1 MVNSFE
7 EKEKLFYKNKKITTK
22 KSDQER
28 NEELK
33 QFYQKYKEKQK
44 EIKEKCNKKT
54 IEMKKN
60 WRSNSLILQKYKSP
74 LKLMKEIEKEE
85 KQKLKDEEEKENRKK
100 EIEKNKNN
108 IKIPLPKIST
118 KLRNENIKQNFCL
131 NDLQGKE
138 RVKYIKEGVDH
149 IKGLIK
155 RCYDLENKRYKQSN
169 TINKHKL
176 EIKLPNKIQS
186 KSTNKSEKKKKKEN
200 VFINYLEDS
209 KRNSNKNIIWDKYLY
224 EEENKV
230 TNIKNIKGQI
240 EGLDNNAQMKK
251 EMLKINGGFFNNQKL
266 GNELSNLLINSI
278 NGKFS
283 VIKALNNSV

>member
-1 MVNSFE
+1 MVNDFE
-7 EKEKLFYKNKKITTK
+7 EKQKLLYKNKKNIK
-22 KSDQER
+22 KSDIER

-54 IEMKKN
+54 IEMKKS

-74 LKLMKEIEKEE
+74 LRVMKEIEEEE
-85 KQKLKDEEEKENRKK
+85 KKKLKDEEEKENRKK
-100 EIEKNKNN
+100 ELVRNKNN
-108 IKIPLPKIST
+108 MKIPLPKISI
-118 KLRNENIKQNFCL
+118 KLRKENLKQNFCL

-138 RVKYIKEGVDH
+138 RVKHIKEEVDH
-149 IKGLIK
+149 IKGLLK

-169 TINKHKL
+169 IINKHKFD
-176 EIKLPNKIQS
+176 IKTTNRIKS
-186 KSTNKSEKKKKKEN
+186 KTINKSANKKKEIN
-200 VFINYLEDS
+200 FINYLENC
-209 KRNSNKNIIWDKYLY
+209 KRHSNKKISWDKYLY

-230 TNIKNIKGQI
+230 TNINNIKGQI
-240 EGLDNNAQMKK
+240 EGLDYNASLKK
-251 EMLKINGGFFNNQKL
+251 DIIRINGGFFNNQKL

-283 VIKALNNSV
+283 VIKAMNNSI